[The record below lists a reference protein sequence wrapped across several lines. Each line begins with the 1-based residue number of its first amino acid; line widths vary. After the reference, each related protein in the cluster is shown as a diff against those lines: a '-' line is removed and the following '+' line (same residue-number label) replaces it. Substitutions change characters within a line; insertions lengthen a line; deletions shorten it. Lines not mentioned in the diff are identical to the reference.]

1 MEPPAAPL
9 LVFPSL
15 TMLMLTSPPP
25 EPETPEVE
33 VLLTDI
39 PPPPPLEDMEDLVMV
54 MLPPPEPEPPSISK
68 VVIFLVV
75 VTSISISSWISYL
88 HVYYVQSQASFMLV
102 RLRKVSADEE
112 EFFESRERDR
122 EGRQECKIKSVG
134 AQ

>member
-25 EPETPEVE
+25 EEVE
-33 VLLTDI
+33 VPVIDI
-39 PPPPPLEDMEDLVMV
+39 PPPPPPPLEDMEDLVML

-88 HVYYVQSQASFMLV
+88 FVYYVQSEASFMLV
-102 RLRKVSADEE
+102 RLIKVSADEE
-112 EFFESRERDR
+112 EFFESRERDM
-122 EGRQECKIKSVG
+122 EGRQESAK
-134 AQ
+134 